1 MVGGAKLQESVLE
14 WSKKSLNLYSTVVMV
29 LLIICVL
36 FADKLPMAARWQLST
51 TAGRLLLLLL
61 LYIINLVCGWQMA
74 LIFTIAIALVWA
86 ARPVFKPVDVPDV
99 SLGVGQGQEGFSQ
112 GQEGFSQGQEGFS
125 QGPNAQHLGVEGFND
140 MKTTDATKHKWF
152 VEKTLHENPKEIVED
167 RINTSAVQDNNLV
180 TTSRTSK

>member
-1 MVGGAKLQESVLE
+1 MASPSTPIMVGGAKLQDSVLE

-61 LYIINLVCGWQMA
+61 LYIINLVCGWQAA
-74 LIFTIAIALVWA
+74 LIFTIAIALVLA
-86 ARPVFKPVDVPDV
+86 ARPVFKPVGVPD
-99 SLGVGQGQEGFSQ
+99 
-112 GQEGFSQGQEGFS
+112 
-125 QGPNAQHLGVEGFND
+125 LGVEGFND
-140 MKTTDATKHKWF
+140 MKTTGAAKHKWF
-152 VEKTLHENPKEIVED
+152 IEKTLHENPKEIVED
-167 RINTSAVQDNNLV
+167 RVNTTAVEDNNLV